1 MRIVQIL
8 AGNEEGGLEK
18 HVEELCGALSQ
29 KHEIYLIAHEKYRNR
44 LDSRIHFH
52 PLDLSK
58 GRRNPLTLWRLYRL
72 VRSIGPQIVHAHANK
87 AVEMAARIKPFLS
100 NEIKCIGSLHSQK
113 RNLKA
118 FRRCD
123 HVIGVSHRVFSS
135 LTGVSQ
141 SVVYNGIDMPQASV
155 SVDGCRQKLGI
166 DPHAFVVC
174 AVGRLEAVKNFSM
187 LLKAVAPLDVVLLLV
202 GEGSMMAQ
210 LRAEAK
216 KLHIGEKVVFTGWRN
231 DVEVLL
237 QCADICV
244 ISSERE
250 GFPYTMVEA
259 LLLGRPV
266 ISTNISDASKLLP
279 AEAVVPVG
287 DAQRLSKAIEKAQK
301 EYPRI
306 MQDFANAFAF
316 AKTHFTKEA
325 MVQGVE
331 AVYDE
336 VTGHKK
342 EKII

>member
-29 KHEIYLIAHEKYRNR
+29 KHEIHLIAHEKYRNR
-44 LDSRIHFH
+44 MDDRVHFH

-87 AVEMAARIKPFLS
+87 AVEMAAKIKPFLS
-100 NEIKCIGSLHSQK
+100 NEVKCIGSLHSQK

-123 HVIGVSHRVFSS
+123 HVIGVSHRVLSS
-135 LTGVSQ
+135 LAGVSQ
-141 SVVYNGIDMPQASV
+141 SVVYNGIDMPQVSV
-155 SVDGCRQKLGI
+155 FVDGCRQKLGI

-174 AVGRLEAVKNFSM
+174 AVGRLEAVKNFS
-187 LLKAVAPLDVVLLLV
+187 LLLEAVAPLDVVLLLV
-202 GEGSMMAQ
+202 GEGRMMAQ
-210 LRAEAK
+210 LRAEAA
-216 KLHIGEKVVFTGWRN
+216 KLHIEKKVIFAGQRD
-231 DVEVLL
+231 DVDDLL
-237 QCADICV
+237 SCADVCV
-244 ISSERE
+244 ISSDRE
-250 GFPYTMVEA
+250 GFSYVMAEA
-259 LLLGRPV
+259 LLLERPV
-266 ISTNISDASKLLP
+266 ISTDVGDMRHILP
-279 AEAVVPVG
+279 PKAVVPVG

-306 MQDFANAFAF
+306 MQDFMNAFAF

-336 VTGHKK
+336 V
-342 EKII
+342 ISR